1 MLSSRCIGT
10 CSCARAMGV
19 WLQAEGQETRLEQQL
34 AEAREAVLQAQSDG
48 QAAVQ
53 ALQQQLEA
61 SQQQLAAL
69 PGPARPSEAG
79 SVADDASSMPAG
91 DGQVR
96 RQLCMCPPAQDVLHG
111 ACIL

>member
-19 WLQAEGQETRLEQQL
+19 WLQAEEQETRLEQQL
-34 AEAREAVLQAQSDG
+34 AKAREAVLQAQSDG

-53 ALQQQLEA
+53 AL
-61 SQQQLAAL
+61 QQQLAAL